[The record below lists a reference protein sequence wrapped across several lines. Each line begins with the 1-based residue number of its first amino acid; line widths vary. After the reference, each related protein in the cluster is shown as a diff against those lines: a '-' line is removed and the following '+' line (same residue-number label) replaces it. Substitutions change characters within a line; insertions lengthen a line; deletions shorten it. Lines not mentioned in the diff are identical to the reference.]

1 LPEDVDKIDKKSK
14 EVFMNVDRFN
24 YKSGKTFREEANEY
38 LAQKMMNKMEAKVH
52 ETK

>member
-1 LPEDVDKIDKKSK
+1 
-14 EVFMNVDRFN
+14 MNVDRFN